1 MVFPVFLRS
10 FQLIHLSITFFSI
23 VYIHK
28 GITTN
33 KMDITIV
40 KYNTKHLNNKQ
51 KIDFSLEV
59 FGYTDKSNNNQYK
72 YIRKGS
78 ITDVISDKLG
88 KSAFLI
94 QTKDEKKVIKE
105 MYKYKIPLEL
115 IKIILKKK

>member
-1 MVFPVFLRS
+1 
-10 FQLIHLSITFFSI
+10 
-23 VYIHK
+23 
-28 GITTN
+28 
-33 KMDITIV
+33 MDITIV

-51 KIDFSLEV
+51 KIDFSREV

-72 YIRKGS
+72 YIRKGTL
-78 ITDVISDKLG
+78 TDVISNKLG

-115 IKIILKKK
+115 LKIILKKK